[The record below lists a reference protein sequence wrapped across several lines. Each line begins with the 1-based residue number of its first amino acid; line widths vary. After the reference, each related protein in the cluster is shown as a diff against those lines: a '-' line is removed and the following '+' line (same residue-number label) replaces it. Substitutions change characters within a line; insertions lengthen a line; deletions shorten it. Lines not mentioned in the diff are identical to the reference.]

1 MKPSLIK
8 NKIFK
13 NFGVYFLQF
22 ILTIFVIYFFV
33 LVFLYFYQRNL
44 LYHPNENNYSGDKI
58 SVDIEKVKIQ
68 TSDNIELLGWYHE
81 KNLKDYKTLVYFHG
95 NAGSLE
101 NRIHKLNHF
110 QDMNINF
117 LIIAW
122 RGFNGN
128 KGKPSERGLYVDGKS
143 AIDWL
148 KKKGVDEK
156 NLILYG
162 ESLGTG
168 VATHL
173 AQNKN
178 YAGVILETP
187 FTSMVDAAKNFYPY
201 IPINLLLKDKFENFK
216 KVKNINTPILVMHGE
231 VDQIV
236 PFSMGKKIYEIANNP
251 KYSYFTK
258 YDDHMMEY
266 DENLVLALKSFFN
279 SLN

>member
-22 ILTIFVIYFFV
+22 ILTIFAIYFLV

-68 TSDNIELLGWYHE
+68 TADNIELLGWYHE
-81 KNLKDYKTLVYFHG
+81 KNLNDYKTLVYFHG

-187 FTSMVDAAKNFYPY
+187 FTSMIDAAKNFYPY

-216 KVKNINTPILVMHGE
+216 KIKNINIPILVMHGE
-231 VDQIV
+231 IDQIV

>member
-1 MKPSLIK
+1 MQL
-8 NKIFK
+8 
-13 NFGVYFLQF
+13 L
-22 ILTIFVIYFFV
+22 LTIFFLYFFI

-58 SVDIEKVKIQ
+58 SVDIKKVKIL
-68 TSDNIELLGWYHE
+68 TTDNIELLGWYHE
-81 KNLKDYKTLVYFHG
+81 KNLRDYKTLVYFHG

-122 RGFNGN
+122 RGFSGN
-128 KGKPSERGLYVDGKS
+128 DGKPSEQGLYVDGKS

-148 KKKGVDEK
+148 IEKGVDEK

-168 VATHL
+168 VAAHL
-173 AQNKN
+173 AQNKS

-187 FTSMVDAAKNFYPY
+187 FTSMIDAAKAFYPY
-201 IPINLLLKDKFENFK
+201 IPVSLLLKDKFENYK
-216 KVKNINTPILVMHGE
+216 KVGNIKSPILVMHGE
-231 VDQIV
+231 ADQIV
-236 PFSMGKKIYEIANNP
+236 PFSMGKKIYEIANDP

-258 YDDHMMEY
+258 YDNHMMEY
-266 DENLVLALKSFFN
+266 DEKLVLALKSFFK

>member
-1 MKPSLIK
+1 MYKKFRKNLLQLFLI
-8 NKIFK
+8 IL
-13 NFGVYFLQF
+13 FL
-22 ILTIFVIYFFV
+22 YFFI

-58 SVDIEKVKIQ
+58 SVEIQKVKIQ
-68 TSDNIELLGWYHE
+68 TSDNLELLGWYHE
-81 KNLKDYKTLVYFHG
+81 KNLNDYKTLIFFHG

-101 NRIHKLNHF
+101 NRIYKLNHF
-110 QDMNINF
+110 QEMNINF

-122 RGFNGN
+122 RGFSGN
-128 KGKPSERGLYVDGKS
+128 SGKPTEQGLYEDGKS
-143 AIDWL
+143 AINWL
-148 KKKGVDEK
+148 IKKGVNEK
-156 NLILYG
+156 NLVLYG

-187 FTSMVDAAKNFYPY
+187 FTSMVDAAKKFYPY
-201 IPINLLLKDKFENFK
+201 IPVNLILKDKFDNYTK
-216 KVKNINTPILVMHGE
+216 IKNINLPIIVMHGE
-231 VDQIV
+231 IDQIV
-236 PFSMGKKIYEIANNP
+236 PFSMGKKLYDIANEP

-258 YDDHMMEY
+258 YDNHMMEY
-266 DENLVLALKSFFN
+266 DEKLVFALKSFLK

>member
-22 ILTIFVIYFFV
+22 ILTIFAIYFLV

-44 LYHPNENNYSGDKI
+44 LYHPNENNYSEDKI
-58 SVDIEKVKIQ
+58 AVDIEKVKIQ
-68 TSDNIELLGWYHE
+68 TADNIELLGWYHE

>member
-22 ILTIFVIYFFV
+22 ILTIFVIYFLV
-33 LVFLYFYQRNL
+33 LVFLYFYQRSL

-117 LIIAW
+117 LIVAW

-168 VATHL
+168 IATHL

>member
-1 MKPSLIK
+1 LTRNNN
-8 NKIFK
+8 NKRL
-13 NFGVYFLQF
+13 GVYFLQI
-22 ILTIFVIYFFV
+22 ILIIIVIY
-33 LVFLYFYQRNL
+33 LLAIAFLYFYQRNL

-58 SVDIEKVKIQ
+58 SVDIKKIKIE
-68 TSDNIELLGWYHE
+68 TSDNFQLLGWYHE
-81 KNLKDYKTLVYFHG
+81 KNLKDYKTLIYFHG

-122 RGFNGN
+122 RGFSGN
-128 KGKPSERGLYVDGKS
+128 NGKPSEKGLYIDGKS

-148 KKKGVDEK
+148 IKKGVDEK

-173 AQNKN
+173 AQYKN

-187 FTSMVDAAKNFYPY
+187 FTSMVDAAKKFYPY
-201 IPINLLLKDKFENFK
+201 IPVNLLLKDKFENYK
-216 KVKNINTPILVMHGE
+216 KIKNINSPILVMHGE
-231 VDQIV
+231 IDQIV
-236 PFSMGKKIYEIANNP
+236 PFLMGKKIYDLANEP

-266 DENLVLALKSFFN
+266 DENLVLALKSFLK

>member
-1 MKPSLIK
+1 MQIILI
-8 NKIFK
+8 IF
-13 NFGVYFLQF
+13 FIYFL
-22 ILTIFVIYFFV
+22 V

-44 LYHPNENNYSGDKI
+44 LYHPNENNYSEDKI
-58 SVDIEKVKIQ
+58 SVDIENVRIK

-81 KNLKDYKTLVYFHG
+81 KNLKDFKTLIFFHG

-101 NRIHKLNHF
+101 TRIHKLNHF
-110 QDMNINF
+110 RDMNINF

-122 RGFNGN
+122 RGFSGNNGN
-128 KGKPSERGLYVDGKS
+128 PSEQGLYEDGKS

-148 KKKGVDEK
+148 IKKGVSEK

-178 YAGVILETP
+178 FAGVILETP
-187 FTSMVDAAKNFYPY
+187 FTSMIDAAKKFYPY
-201 IPINLLLKDKFENFK
+201 IPVKLLLKDKFENYK
-216 KVKNINTPILVMHGE
+216 KIKNINSPILIMHGE
-231 VDQIV
+231 VDQLV
-236 PFSMGKKIYEIANNP
+236 PFSMGKKIYEIANEP

-258 YDDHMMEY
+258 YDNHMMEY
-266 DENLVLALKSFFN
+266 DENLVLALKSFLR

>member
-8 NKIFK
+8 NKTFK
-13 NFGVYFLQF
+13 NSGVYFLQF
-22 ILTIFVIYFFV
+22 ILTIFVIYFLV
-33 LVFLYFYQRNL
+33 LVFLYFYQRSL

-68 TSDNIELLGWYHE
+68 TSDNIELLGWYHK

-187 FTSMVDAAKNFYPY
+187 FTSMIDAAKNFYPY
-201 IPINLLLKDKFENFK
+201 VPINLLLKDKFENFK
-216 KVKNINTPILVMHGE
+216 KVKNINAPILVMHGE
-231 VDQIV
+231 VDKIV

>member
-1 MKPSLIK
+1 MFKKFRKNLLQLILI
-8 NKIFK
+8 IF
-13 NFGVYFLQF
+13 FL
-22 ILTIFVIYFFV
+22 YFFV

-58 SVDIEKVKIQ
+58 SVDIKKVTIL

-81 KNLKDYKTLVYFHG
+81 KNIEDFKTIIYFHG
-95 NAGSLE
+95 NAKSLE

-110 QDMNINF
+110 KDMNINF

-122 RGFNGN
+122 RGFSGN
-128 KGKPSERGLYVDGKS
+128 EGKPSEQGLYIDGKS
-143 AIDWL
+143 AIEWL
-148 KKKGVDEK
+148 IKKGVDEK
-156 NLILYG
+156 NLVLYG

-178 YAGVILETP
+178 YAGIILETP
-187 FTSMVDAAKNFYPY
+187 FTSMIDAAKTFYPY
-201 IPINLLLKDKFENFK
+201 IPVNLLLKDKFDNHK
-216 KVKNINTPILVMHGE
+216 KIKNINSPILVMHGE

-236 PFSMGKKIYEIANNP
+236 PFSMGKKIYEAANEP

-258 YDDHMMEY
+258 YDNHMMEY
-266 DENLVLALKSFFN
+266 DEKLVLALKSFLK

>member
-1 MKPSLIK
+1 LQIILI
-8 NKIFK
+8 IF
-13 NFGVYFLQF
+13 FIYFL
-22 ILTIFVIYFFV
+22 V

-44 LYHPNENNYSGDKI
+44 LYHPNENNYSEDKI
-58 SVDIEKVKIQ
+58 SVDIENVRIK

-81 KNLKDYKTLVYFHG
+81 KNLKDFKTLIFFHG

-110 QDMNINF
+110 RDMNINF

-122 RGFNGN
+122 RGFSGNNGN
-128 KGKPSERGLYVDGKS
+128 PSEQGLYEDGKS

-148 KKKGVDEK
+148 IKKGVSEK

-178 YAGVILETP
+178 FAGVILETP
-187 FTSMVDAAKNFYPY
+187 FTSMIDAAKKFYPY
-201 IPINLLLKDKFENFK
+201 IPVKLLLKDKFENYK
-216 KVKNINTPILVMHGE
+216 KIKNINSPILIMHGE
-231 VDQIV
+231 VDQLV
-236 PFSMGKKIYEIANNP
+236 PFSMGKKIYEIANEP

-258 YDDHMMEY
+258 YDNHMMEY
-266 DENLVLALKSFFN
+266 DENLVLALKSFLR